1 MTAVAEASPE
11 ALKADIRD
19 KVQAAGSSF
28 YWAMRLLPPARR
40 DAMFAIYAY
49 CREVDDIAD
58 SEASPVVKQAGLA
71 GWRAEVTAIFAG
83 HPKTPLGKILTEL
96 VPTYNL
102 RQSDFIAIIDG
113 MQMDAVADIRAPSI
127 ADLDLYCDRVASA
140 VGRLSVHIFGDDGP
154 AAMRVAHHLGRAL
167 QLTNILRDVAEDG
180 QRGRLYLPRELLR
193 AHGIDA
199 VDLATVL
206 REPTLPLVCDDLA
219 AIADDH
225 FAEAEMS
232 MRECS
237 RRAMRPAAVMR
248 AVYQELLRRL
258 RAEGW
263 RDLTQPV
270 KVPSVVKLLL
280 ALRYGLM

>member
-1 MTAVAEASPE
+1 VTAVTEASPE
-11 ALKADIRD
+11 ALKAEIRD

-58 SEASPVVKQAGLA
+58 SDASPALKQAGLTS
-71 GWRAEVTAIFAG
+71 WRTEVAAIFAG
-83 HPKTPLGKILTEL
+83 KPRTPLGKILAEL

-102 RQSDFIAIIDG
+102 RQTDFLAVIDG
-113 MQMDAVADIRAPSI
+113 MQMDAVADIRAPTL
-127 ADLDLYCDRVASA
+127 ADLDRYCDRVASA
-140 VGRLSVHIFGDDGP
+140 VGRLSVHIFGDDSP
-154 AAMRVAHHLGRAL
+154 SAMLVAHHLGRAL

-180 QRGRLYLPRELLR
+180 QRGRLYLPKELLE

-199 VDLATVL
+199 TDPAIVL
-206 REPTLPLVCDDLA
+206 REPILPLVCDDLA

-225 FAEAEMS
+225 FADAAKA

-237 RRAMRPAAVMR
+237 RRAMRPASVMR
-248 AVYQELLRRL
+248 AVYQNLLRRL

-263 RDLTQPV
+263 RDLGQPV
-270 KVPSVVKLLL
+270 KVPAVVKLLL